1 MAPDLQVWAVSGLA
15 SCFLVCD
22 FDLLQASEN
31 LNKDGPATP
40 YGLIEA
46 DCSTRPVVLGMTEG
60 PQGGRGSLP
69 PVCADRP
76 VRRPTFCTD
85 SVTGPWGLSATAN
98 LWSAKVFNDPAHEE
112 QQRLCCPH
120 SRVHALPSRARAC
133 VWILHEFVHTRNSNL
148 IQVPTDIY
156 QNP

>member
-46 DCSTRPVVLGMTEG
+46 DCATRPVVLGMTEG

-98 LWSAKVFNDPAHEE
+98 LWSAKVFNDPAREE
-112 QQRLCCPH
+112 QQRLLPAFSCSCPALTCT
-120 SRVHALPSRARAC
+120 RVRVDSPRIRTHQ
-133 VWILHEFVHTRNSNL
+133 EF
-148 IQVPTDIY
+148 
-156 QNP
+156 

>member
-98 LWSAKVFNDPAHEE
+98 LWSAKVFNVTIRHAKSSRDSAARVLMFMP
-112 QQRLCCPH
+112 CPH
-120 SRVHALPSRARAC
+120 VHARAC
-133 VWILHEFVHTRNSNL
+133 GFSTNSYTPGILT
-148 IQVPTDIY
+148 
-156 QNP
+156 